1 LTTFCEV
8 VNVQPSIFNIKGV
21 FMNGKDYVIEAI
33 KMAEQLVSEIKKSK
47 LLDGDPL
54 LEGTAEACV
63 GLGNVKKKATLRT
76 KAGTNI
82 AFPVYDAAQKL
93 EEAWEE
99 AQENED
105 TDELKEQLEEFV
117 SCVHTL
123 GATLKER
130 TVIMT

>member
-1 LTTFCEV
+1 
-8 VNVQPSIFNIKGV
+8 
-21 FMNGKDYVIEAI
+21 MNGKDYVVGAIELT
-33 KMAEQLVSEIKKSK
+33 QRLLSEMKNSE
-47 LLDGDPL
+47 LLDGNPL
-54 LEGTAEACV
+54 LEEATSAC
-63 GLGNVKKKATLRT
+63 GILENVKKKATLRT

-99 AQENED
+99 AQERED
-105 TDELKEQLEEFV
+105 TDELKAQMEEFV
-117 SCVHTL
+117 NSVQTL

>member
-8 VNVQPSIFNIKGV
+8 VNVQSSIINIKGV
-21 FMNGKDYVIEAI
+21 FMNGKDYVIKAI
-33 KMAEQLVSEIKKSK
+33 KMVEWLVSEIKKSK
-47 LLDGDPL
+47 VLDGDPL
-54 LEGTAEACV
+54 LGQTSSACDV
-63 GLGNVKKKATLRT
+63 LSHIKNKATLRT

-105 TDELKEQLEEFV
+105 TDELREQLEEFV

>member
-1 LTTFCEV
+1 
-8 VNVQPSIFNIKGV
+8 
-21 FMNGKDYVIEAI
+21 MNGKEYIVEAI
-33 KMAEQLVSEIKKSK
+33 ELTEKLVSEMKKSG
-47 LLDGDPL
+47 LLGDDPL
-54 LEGTAEACV
+54 LDQTSSACDV
-63 GLGNVKKKATLRT
+63 LGNVKKKATLRT
-76 KAGTNI
+76 KAGTNM

-99 AQENED
+99 AQESED

-117 SCVHTL
+117 NAVQTL

>member
-1 LTTFCEV
+1 
-8 VNVQPSIFNIKGV
+8 
-21 FMNGKDYVIEAI
+21 MNGKDYVIEAI
-33 KMAEQLVSEIKKSK
+33 KMAERLVSEIKKSK

-54 LEGTAEACV
+54 LGETTNACGV
-63 GLGNVKKKATLRT
+63 LGNVKKKVTLRT
-76 KAGTNI
+76 KAGTNM

-99 AQENED
+99 AQESED
-105 TDELKEQLEEFV
+105 TDELKEQMEEFV